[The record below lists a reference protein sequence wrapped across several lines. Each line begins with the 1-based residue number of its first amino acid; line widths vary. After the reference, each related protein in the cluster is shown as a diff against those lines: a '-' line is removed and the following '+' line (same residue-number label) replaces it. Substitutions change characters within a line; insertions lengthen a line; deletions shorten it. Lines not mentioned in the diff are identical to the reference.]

1 VISYDRRG
9 GRVLEPIGLSEDAT
23 EVYRASLL
31 NSCGSIEELTRLVGR
46 PVESV
51 RSALDDCVRLG
62 LIRPSWEVPGQLRAT
77 SPDVALQA
85 LLARQEST
93 LLARQRQMA
102 EARVEVARL
111 MEEFSASRNRRRG
124 EVERLEGIDQIRDRI
139 EELTLNC
146 ERSLVTLAP
155 GGHQNSD
162 NREAARPL
170 SQSLRERGVAVRT
183 IYLDSIYNDPATLE
197 HARWLVE
204 LGDDVRTVASLPSR
218 MIVFD
223 GEAAILP
230 MDPDNSGTG
239 AHLFRGRGLLAGLCE
254 LFHLIWERSA
264 PLTTARRQRTSTDS
278 QGLTSQE
285 KAVLRLLGEGF
296 TDEGVA
302 RKLGVSVR
310 TGRRITA
317 DLMGRLGA
325 KSRFQ
330 AGMRAARL
338 GWLDELHAPDAENEN
353 DSELV
358 GLLQSAPKAIAAVPN
373 PRSSEGS

>member
-1 VISYDRRG
+1 MVDR
-9 GRVLEPIGLSEDAT
+9 PIDT
-23 EVYRASLL
+23 
-31 NSCGSIEELTRLVGR
+31 
-46 PVESV
+46 V
-51 RSALDDCVRLG
+51 RDALDECVRLG
-62 LIRPSWEVPGQLRAT
+62 LIRLSWEVPGQLRAI

-85 LLARQEST
+85 LLARQESA
-93 LLARQRQMA
+93 LLARQREMA
-102 EARVEVARL
+102 ETRVEVARL
-111 MEEFSASRNRRRG
+111 MEEFSASRNQRRRS

-139 EELTLNC
+139 EELTLAC

-155 GGHQNSD
+155 GGHQTSE
-162 NREAARPL
+162 NRKASRPL
-170 SQSLRERGVAVRT
+170 SESLRERGVDVRT

-204 LGDDVRTVASLPSR
+204 LGSDVRTVASLPTR
-218 MIVFD
+218 MIIFD

-230 MDPDNSGTG
+230 MDPEDSGTG
-239 AHLFRGRGLLAGLCE
+239 AHLFRGRGLLASLSE
-254 LFHLIWERSA
+254 LFQLVWERAA
-264 PLTTARRQRTSTDS
+264 PITTARRQRTSTDS

-285 KAVLRLLGEGF
+285 RAVLRLLGEGL

-330 AGMRAARL
+330 AGLRADRL
-338 GWLDELHAPDAENEN
+338 GWLDEVPFSGV
-353 DSELV
+353 DSESDHALAD
-358 GLLQSAPKAIAAVPN
+358 LLSRDGEPAGPESKPRAGAVT
-373 PRSSEGS
+373 